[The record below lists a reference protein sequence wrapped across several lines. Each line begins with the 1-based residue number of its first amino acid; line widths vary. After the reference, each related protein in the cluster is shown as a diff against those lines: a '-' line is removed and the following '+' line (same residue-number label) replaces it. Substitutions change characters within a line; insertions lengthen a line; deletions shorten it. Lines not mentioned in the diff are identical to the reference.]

1 MSHKTANQNYFIK
14 DNVIIFHVD
23 KYFNTKG
30 RKMSFKYSIGEN
42 SKLVDETIKKLSD
55 ENVIERIWKKDHTV
69 WSNDPTEIS
78 NRLGWLDSV
87 EVTSRSV
94 YEIKDFVDEARD
106 SGFTHALLMGMGG
119 SSLAPEVFRLTFG
132 VKEGY
137 LDLAVLDSTHP
148 KVIMDYA
155 KKFNPATTLY
165 IVSTKSGGTIETFSF
180 MKFFY
185 NYVLHILGKEEV
197 GKHFVAITD
206 PGSGLQT
213 VAQELNFRKIFLNDP
228 NIGGRFSALSLFG
241 IVPAALVGVDVEKLL
256 SIAKEE
262 TLNCKKSGKAVS
274 ENIAAVIGVLIGVLG
289 KQGIDK
295 LTYIISPKFS
305 HIGAWIEQLI
315 AESTGKVGKGILPVN
330 LESIEL
336 PEYYSKDRLFVYIK
350 LKDDKT
356 YDEKVEKLK
365 SANFPFLE
373 LELEHILELGKQF
386 FLWEFAT
393 AVSGWVMRIQ
403 PYDQP
408 NVEQAKIVARKM
420 MKEYQEKGKLPEQT
434 PVLEEKGIKVFGDV
448 KSKSIDKVLESFLS
462 DCKAGKNYVS
472 IQAYLTPNKETTEA
486 LQKLR
491 TSIQKKYKVA
501 TTLGFG
507 PRFLHSTG
515 QLHKGDSGN
524 GYFIQF
530 TSTIEE
536 DLPIPENPGE
546 ESTAITFG
554 ILIKAQALG
563 DRQALIDNK
572 RKVVTIDFGNDI
584 QSSLNYL
591 LV

>member
-1 MSHKTANQNYFIK
+1 
-14 DNVIIFHVD
+14 
-23 KYFNTKG
+23 
-30 RKMSFKYSIGEN
+30 MSFKYSVGDN
-42 SKLVDETIKKLSD
+42 SKLIDEAIKKLID
-55 ENVIERIWKKDHTV
+55 ENVIERIWKKDYTV

-87 EVTSRSV
+87 DVTGKSV
-94 YEIKDFVDEARD
+94 KEINEFVDEVR
-106 SGFTHALLMGMGG
+106 STGFTHALLMGMGG

-148 KVIMDYA
+148 EVVMDYA

-165 IVSTKSGGTIETFSF
+165 IVSTKSGGTVETFSF

-185 NYVLHILGKEEV
+185 NYVLHILGKEEA

-206 PGSGLQT
+206 PGSGLQK
-213 VAQELNFRKIFLNDP
+213 VAEELKFRKIFLNDP

-241 IVPAALVGVDVEKLL
+241 IVPAALVGVDIEKFL
-256 SIAKEE
+256 SLAKVE
-262 TLNCKKSGKAVS
+262 TLNCKKSGNDITA
-274 ENIAAVIGVLIGVLG
+274 NIAAVIGVIIGALG
-289 KQGIDK
+289 KKGFDK
-295 LTYIISPKFS
+295 LTYIISPEFKF
-305 HIGAWIEQLI
+305 IGAWIEQLI
-315 AESTGKVGKGILPVN
+315 AESTGKIGKGILPVD
-330 LESIEL
+330 LESIEA
-336 PEYYSKDRLFVYIK
+336 PEIYSSDRLFVYLK
-350 LKDDKT
+350 LKDDT
-356 YDEKVEKLK
+356 RYDEKVNQLK
-365 SANFPFLE
+365 SKNFPFLE
-373 LELEHILELGKQF
+373 LELEHKLELGKQF

-393 AVSGWVMRIQ
+393 AVTGWVMQIQ

-408 NVEQAKIVARKM
+408 NVEQAKIVARQM
-420 MKEYQEKGKLPEQT
+420 MNAYQEKGKLPEIT
-434 PVLEEKGIKVFGDV
+434 PVLEENGIKVFGDV
-448 KSKSIDKVLESFLS
+448 KSKSIDEILESFLS
-462 DCKAGKNYVS
+462 DCKSGKNYVS
-472 IQAYLTPNKETTEA
+472 IQAYLTPNIEITEA

-491 TSIQKKYKVA
+491 TTIQKKYKVA

-515 QLHKGDSGN
+515 QLHKGDAGN

-530 TSTIEE
+530 TSGIEE

-572 RKVVTIDFGNDI
+572 RKVITIDLGSNVID
-584 QSSLNYL
+584 SLRQL
-591 LV
+591 

>member
-1 MSHKTANQNYFIK
+1 
-14 DNVIIFHVD
+14 
-23 KYFNTKG
+23 
-30 RKMSFKYSIGEN
+30 MSFKYSVGEN
-42 SKLVDETIKKLSD
+42 SKLVDETIKKLND

-87 EVTSRSV
+87 DVTGKSV
-94 YEIKDFVDEARD
+94 EEINDFVDEVRAA
-106 SGFTHALLMGMGG
+106 GFTHALLMGMGG

-137 LDLAVLDSTHP
+137 LDLAVIDSTHP
-148 KVIMDYA
+148 EVVMDYA
-155 KKFNPATTLY
+155 KKLNPAKTLY
-165 IVSTKSGGTIETFSF
+165 IVSTKSGGTVETFSF

-185 NYVLHILGKEEV
+185 NYVLRILGNVEA

-206 PGSGLQT
+206 PESVLQK
-213 VAQELNFRKIFLNDP
+213 VAEELNFRKIFLNDP

-241 IVPAALVGVDVEKLL
+241 IVPAALVGVDIEKFL
-256 SIAKEE
+256 SLAKDEA
-262 TLNCKKSGKAVS
+262 LNCKKSGKEIS
-274 ENIAAVIGVLIGVLG
+274 ENVAAIAGAIIGALG
-289 KQGIDK
+289 KKGIDK
-295 LTYIISPKFS
+295 LTCIISPEFS
-305 HIGAWIEQLI
+305 YIGAWIEQLI
-315 AESTGKVGKGILPVN
+315 AESTGKIGKGILPVD
-330 LESIEL
+330 LESIEA
-336 PEYYSKDRLFVYIK
+336 PGFYSSDRLFVYIK
-350 LKDDKT
+350 LKGDST
-356 YDEKVEKLK
+356 YDSKVENLK
-365 SANFPFLE
+365 SVGFPILE
-373 LELEHILELGKQF
+373 LELEHKLELGMQF

-393 AVSGWVMRIQ
+393 AVIGGVMQIQ

-420 MKEYQEKGKLPEQT
+420 MSVYQEKGKLPELN
-434 PVLEEKGIKVFGDV
+434 PAIERNGIKVYGDV
-448 KSKSIDKVLESFLS
+448 KSKSVDIVLESFLS
-462 DCKAGKNYVS
+462 DCKGGKNYVS
-472 IQAYLTPNKETTEA
+472 IQAYLNPTEETTEA

-491 TSIQKKYKVA
+491 TSIQKKYKIA

-530 TSTIEE
+530 ISSIEE

-546 ESTAITFG
+546 EKTSITFG

-563 DRQALIDNK
+563 DRQALLDNK
-572 RKVVTIDFGNDI
+572 RKVITIDLGNCTID
-584 QSSLNYL
+584 SLRKL
-591 LV
+591 TP

>member
-1 MSHKTANQNYFIK
+1 MT
-14 DNVIIFHVD
+14 
-23 KYFNTKG
+23 
-30 RKMSFKYSIGEN
+30 FKYSIGEN
-42 SKLVDETIKKLSD
+42 SKLVDETIKKLND
-55 ENVIERIWKKDHTV
+55 ENVVDRIWKKDHTV

-87 EVTSRSV
+87 DVTGKSV
-94 YEIKDFVDEARD
+94 KEINKFVDEVKDA
-106 SGFTHALLMGMGG
+106 GYTHALLMGMGG

-148 KVIMDYA
+148 QVVMEYA

-165 IVSTKSGGTIETFSF
+165 IVSTKSGGTVETFSF

-185 NYVLHILGKEEV
+185 NFALHILGKDEV

-206 PGSGLQT
+206 PGSGLQK
-213 VAQELNFRKIFLNDP
+213 VAEELNFRKIFLNDP

-241 IVPAALVGVDVEKLL
+241 IVPAALIGVDIEKLL
-256 SIAKEE
+256 SLAKEE
-262 TLNCKKSGKAVS
+262 TLNCKNSGKEIS
-274 ENIAAVIGVLIGVLG
+274 KNISAVIGSIIGTLG
-289 KQGIDK
+289 KKGIDK

-305 HIGAWIEQLI
+305 YIGAWIEQLI
-315 AESTGKVGKGILPVN
+315 AESTGKVGKGILPVD
-330 LESIEL
+330 LESIES
-336 PEYYSKDRLFVYIK
+336 PEFYSSDRLFVYLK
-350 LKDDKT
+350 LKDDST
-356 YDEKVEKLK
+356 YESKVEKLK
-365 SANFPFLE
+365 SANFPILE
-373 LELEHILELGKQF
+373 LDLENELDLGKQF

-393 AVSGWVMRIQ
+393 AVAGWVMQIQ
-403 PYDQP
+403 PFDQP
-408 NVEQAKIVARKM
+408 NVEQAKIVARQM
-420 MKEYQEKGKLPEQT
+420 MKEYEEKGKLPELRS
-434 PVLEEKGIKVFGDV
+434 VIEENGIKVFGDV
-448 KSKSIDKVLESFLS
+448 KIKSIDEVLTVFLS
-462 DCKAGKNYVS
+462 NCKGGKNYVS
-472 IQAYLTPNKETTEA
+472 IQAYLTPNSETAKA

-515 QLHKGDSGN
+515 QLHKGDAGN

-530 TSTIEE
+530 TSGIEE

-546 ESTAITFG
+546 ESTSITFG

-563 DRQALIDNK
+563 DRQALIVNK
-572 RKVVTIDFGNDI
+572 RKVLTIDLGRDVI
-584 QSSLNYL
+584 DSLSIL
-591 LV
+591 TL